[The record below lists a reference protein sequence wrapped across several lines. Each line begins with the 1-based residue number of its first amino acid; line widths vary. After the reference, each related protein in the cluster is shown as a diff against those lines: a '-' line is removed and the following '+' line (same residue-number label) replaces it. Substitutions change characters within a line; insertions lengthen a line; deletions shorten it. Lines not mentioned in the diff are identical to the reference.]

1 MSLRRVI
8 DPEKILSQTFA
19 DLKPQLPARRPFVIK
34 NTNLKLFLRFSVSQL
49 NVFTFN
55 IYGHLAK
62 ISIWNLKNCQ
72 NFKIH
77 EKFKSVAH
85 T

>member
-34 NTNLKLFLRFSVSQL
+34 NTNLKPFLRISVLQTQSSQL
-49 NVFTFN
+49 NIFTFN

-62 ISIWNLKNCQ
+62 IFI
-72 NFKIH
+72 
-77 EKFKSVAH
+77 
-85 T
+85 